1 MGDFNNNNVCQY
13 AERLF
18 FSAGNNSIC
27 HGLKPYSIF
36 VNIVFKIYAFRTFH
50 GFVLEISVAKS
61 GNKLLS
67 NIWLYWVVYI
77 YNIYIWVWESYFLH
91 VFKHYCNSMNYPNF
105 LDWMSLNSANL
116 SLSKN
121 LRYARSCYSCFA
133 SISWVI
139 WLIDCIQICILHY
152 LLQFN
157 I

>member
-36 VNIVFKIYAFRTFH
+36 VKILFKIYVFCTFH
-50 GFVLEISVAKS
+50 GFVLDISVAKS

-67 NIWLYWVVYI
+67 NIWLGI
-77 YNIYIWVWESYFLH
+77 LSCIYIWVWESYFLH
-91 VFKHYCNSMNYPNF
+91 FFKHYCNSMNYPNF
-105 LDWMSLNSANL
+105 SNWMTLNSASL

-121 LRYARSCYSCFA
+121 SRYARSCYSCFA

-139 WLIDCIQICILHY
+139 WLIDYIQICTILHY

>member
-1 MGDFNNNNVCQY
+1 MCQY

-36 VNIVFKIYAFRTFH
+36 VKILFKIYVFCTFH
-50 GFVLEISVAKS
+50 GFVLDISVAKS

-77 YNIYIWVWESYFLH
+77 YGYGSPISCMFSSIIAIAWITQIFPIEWPWIH
-91 VFKHYCNSMNYPNF
+91 
-105 LDWMSLNSANL
+105 SANL

-121 LRYARSCYSCFA
+121 SRYARSCYSCFA

-139 WLIDCIQICILHY
+139 WLIDYIQICTILHY

>member
-1 MGDFNNNNVCQY
+1 MRRNSLIDKQNLKIFVGFFFVKISLKVYLGDFNNNNVCQY

-67 NIWLYWVVYI
+67 NIWLYWVAYI
-77 YNIYIWVWESYFLH
+77 YIYGYGSPI
-91 VFKHYCNSMNYPNF
+91 
-105 LDWMSLNSANL
+105 
-116 SLSKN
+116 
-121 LRYARSCYSCFA
+121 SCMFS
-133 SISWVI
+133 SIIAIAWITPIFWIEWPWIVRI
-139 WLIDCIQICILHY
+139 Y
-152 LLQFN
+152 LYLK
-157 I
+157 IRAM